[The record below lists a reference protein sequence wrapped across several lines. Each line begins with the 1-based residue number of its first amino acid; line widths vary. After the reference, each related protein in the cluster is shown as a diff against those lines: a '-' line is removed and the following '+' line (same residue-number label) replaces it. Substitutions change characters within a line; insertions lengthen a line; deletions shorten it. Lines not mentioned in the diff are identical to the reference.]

1 MSTPGTRWEAYA
13 SGPRPAGGR
22 RLAAVAIVLAAV
34 GPGAWALAHASGGC
48 SCGPAIPFGR
58 AQPGFHRIP
67 GPPRRALERLPVPVR
82 LAPALGRP
90 AGLYRGDGHTALILF
105 GARSRD
111 GVFRFTAEPRP
122 PGFDARTIRGMASA
136 CDPCSDNRLVVLA
149 PGVHGALLAGGTGPT
164 SVTWIE
170 NGMRMVV
177 LGPASAFDAP
187 RAIAAARALARA
199 NA

>member
-1 MSTPGTRWEAYA
+1 
-13 SGPRPAGGR
+13 
-22 RLAAVAIVLAAV
+22 
-34 GPGAWALAHASGGC
+34 
-48 SCGPAIPFGR
+48 
-58 AQPGFHRIP
+58 
-67 GPPRRALERLPVPVR
+67 
-82 LAPALGRP
+82 
-90 AGLYRGDGHTALILF
+90 
-105 GARSRD
+105 
-111 GVFRFTAEPRP
+111 
-122 PGFDARTIRGMASA
+122 MASA